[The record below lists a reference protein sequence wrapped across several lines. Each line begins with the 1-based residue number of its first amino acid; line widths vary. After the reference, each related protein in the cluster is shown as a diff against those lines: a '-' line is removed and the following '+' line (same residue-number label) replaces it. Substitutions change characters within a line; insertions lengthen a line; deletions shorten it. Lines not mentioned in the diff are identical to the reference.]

1 VNQTEDGN
9 LFGVGTY
16 YEDAWLT
23 VFHITAPGE
32 GWFRRGIYIN
42 DTANTQMTIGL
53 TINQGGNDDEIL
65 AFKSSDVVHTAT
77 NVTEEDTYGYFS
89 KISAGT
95 GGLFMVGVSE
105 GAPNKGI
112 EMVGL
117 VTTNITAKDGNAD
130 GCVNIRGGKIT
141 GGSIGSNDANANLLT
156 IQDSAATRWIIN
168 AEGDVWQ
175 TGGIDLGGAA
185 VGQLDETIPEV
196 IQQDGEPGTTYPGLI
211 WVDTDADPAGTNTTS
226 LIQDNDQDTKIQCEE
241 SADEDIVRIDAG
253 GTEIWKGLST
263 GEITSPLQ
271 PAFLIELDG
280 DQENLGKNVEIQF
293 DNIIFD
299 IGDNYDTDLY
309 RFTAPVT
316 GKYLIQCHIK
326 LHQIDR
332 TPDNCYI
339 RIDTSNRNYYVQMD
353 PDIFDIDPPIWSWML
368 GIVADMDEDDFVY
381 VAWSYAGAGAEMTD
395 VIGGGS
401 YTHFMGHLLS

>member
-1 VNQTEDGN
+1 M
-9 LFGVGTY
+9 
-16 YEDAWLT
+16 A
-23 VFHITAPGE
+23 
-32 GWFRRGIYIN
+32 
-42 DTANTQMTIGL
+42 
-53 TINQGGNDDEIL
+53 
-65 AFKSSDVVHTAT
+65 
-77 NVTEEDTYGYFS
+77 
-89 KISAGT
+89 
-95 GGLFMVGVSE
+95 
-105 GAPNKGI
+105 
-112 EMVGL
+112 L
-117 VTTNITAKDGNAD
+117 VK
-130 GCVNIRGGKIT
+130 VR
-141 GGSIGSNDANANLLT
+141 NDADDGWIEIGGQVSILQSDEPPGSTFPGMLWLDTDAVGPGVPT
-156 IQDSAATRWIIN
+156 IQDA
-168 AEGDVWQ
+168 
-175 TGGIDLGGAA
+175 
-185 VGQLDETIPEV
+185 
-196 IQQDGEPGTTYPGLI
+196 DG
-211 WVDTDADPAGTNTTS
+211 
-226 LIQDNDQDTKIQCEE
+226 DTKVQCEE
-241 SADEDIVRIDAG
+241 SGDEDIVRIDAG